1 MTRTPGDL
9 VRFRGEVAE
18 EEEASAVVL
27 LSSAARRSAAAAL
40 RGTAIGSEMV
50 RGGDGG
56 ENGVRWRLSKGGRRR
71 RACENFGGR
80 FKIEPKRGF
89 GEGKV
94 LGW

>member
-56 ENGVRWRLSKGGRRR
+56 ENGVFDGDSQKEGAEGGLV
-71 RACENFGGR
+71 EILEVNL
-80 FKIEPKRGF
+80 K
-89 GEGKV
+89 
-94 LGW
+94 